1 MSIGQEELPADQVH
15 HLSAGE
21 LDRLRSDGVVVI
33 DTRNRYE
40 FAAGHVPGSVNIEL
54 ADDTGFYMSRLWASG
69 TSFALVMGPDQEW
82 AEVSGECAGIPI
94 EGVLSGGI
102 RDWADTGR
110 RLATSRVTDVEGV
123 TAALRT
129 EGARTLD
136 VRRPDE
142 WRDGRVPGAI
152 HIPIADLPNR
162 VDELAGDRPVYVYC
176 RSGHRASIGASLLE
190 RAGVPVVLVDGG
202 FPDWQQRDLPV
213 EED

>member
-1 MSIGQEELPADQVH
+1 MSSQQEDMPADRVH

-33 DTRNRYE
+33 DTRDRYE
-40 FAAGHVPGSVNIEL
+40 FAAGHAPGSVNIEL
-54 ADDTGFYMSRLWASG
+54 ADDLGFYMSRLWTSG

-82 AEVSGECAGIPI
+82 GEVYGQCAGIPI
-94 EGVLSGGI
+94 EGVLSGGV
-102 RDWADTGR
+102 RAWADTGR
-110 RLATSRVTDVEGV
+110 DLATSRVTDVEGMA
-123 TAALRT
+123 AALRT
-129 EGARTLD
+129 DGAHTLD

-152 HIPIADLPNR
+152 HVPIADLPGR
-162 VDELAGDRPVYVYC
+162 ESELGGDRPVYVYC

-190 RAGVPVVLVDGG
+190 RAGVPAILVDGG
-202 FPDWQQRDLPV
+202 FPDWRKRGLPV